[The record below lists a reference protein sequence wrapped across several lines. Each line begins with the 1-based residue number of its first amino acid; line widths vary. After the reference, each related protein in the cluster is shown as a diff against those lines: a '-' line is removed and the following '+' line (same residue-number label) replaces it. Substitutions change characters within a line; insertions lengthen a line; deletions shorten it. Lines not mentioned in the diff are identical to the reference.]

1 MIGNTTYLSI
11 LTLNVNGLNSPI
23 KRHRIANWFKKQD
36 PTICCLQEMH
46 LTDKDKHWLR
56 IKMWKKAHQAN
67 GPCRQAEVAIPIY
80 DKADFRPRLVRR
92 DNKFIAY

>member
-1 MIGNTTYLSI
+1 
-11 LTLNVNGLNSPI
+11 
-23 KRHRIANWFKKQD
+23 
-36 PTICCLQEMH
+36 MH